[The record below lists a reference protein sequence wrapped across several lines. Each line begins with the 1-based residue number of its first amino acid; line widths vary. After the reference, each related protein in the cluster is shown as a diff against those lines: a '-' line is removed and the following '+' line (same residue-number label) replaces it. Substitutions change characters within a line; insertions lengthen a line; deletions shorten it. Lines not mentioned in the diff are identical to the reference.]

1 MFKKATKTQAKLRL
15 TFDGP
20 AGSGKTYSSLV
31 LGKALGGRTALVDT
45 EHASASKYANL
56 FDFDAAS
63 LDEFSLETYIKAIA
77 AAAAAKYDVLIIDSL
92 SHAWNGKG
100 GALETVDRL
109 GGAGGKTAFT
119 SGWRT
124 VTPLHTRLIDSMLA
138 YPGHVIVTMRTK
150 MEYVVE
156 QVNGKNVPR
165 KVGMAPVQREGM
177 EYEFDVVADLD
188 LGGNITVSK
197 TRCPEFS
204 GSGGMLKHE
213 DVAKMG
219 ERLKAWLSDGAP
231 VPAAVQLVAV
241 APPPSSASSTGEQDF
256 DWGTDGAP
264 QSEAARL
271 AVAIAEAQTR
281 ADLDVLVPRLKK
293 LDRAAQASLRP
304 TFNKRVQ
311 DVANVS
317 SVRQ

>member
-31 LGKALGGRTALVDT
+31 LSKALGGRTALVDT

-156 QVNGKNVPR
+156 QINGKSVPR

-188 LGGNITVSK
+188 LGGNVTVSK

-231 VPAAVQLVAV
+231 APAAATAT
-241 APPPSSASSTGEQDF
+241 APAQGGEQDF

-271 AVAIAEAQTR
+271 EVALAEVQTR
-281 ADLDVLVPRLKK
+281 ADLDGLVPRIKK
-293 LDRAAQASLRP
+293 LSKAEQAAIRP
-304 TFNKRVQ
+304 TFMKRLQ
-311 DVANVS
+311 DVSNGS